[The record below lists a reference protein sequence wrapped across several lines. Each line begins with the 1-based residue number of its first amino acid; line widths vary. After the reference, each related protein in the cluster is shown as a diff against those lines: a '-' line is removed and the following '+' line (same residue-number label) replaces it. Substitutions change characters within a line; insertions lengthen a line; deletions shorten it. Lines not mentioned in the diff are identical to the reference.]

1 MPSETGSPQPTSQP
15 PSAKQ
20 KTAAKTKRGGWWF
33 LLGAIVLHAVLSLFD
48 RELVSA
54 SLQHFV
60 GLLKTI
66 APILLLVMVF
76 MWILD
81 VLVAPATIKK
91 YMGHESGWKGW
102 AISIVA
108 GILSHG
114 PVYAWYPL
122 LQSLQQ
128 QGTRPALIATFLY
141 ARSIKLPWLPMLAYY
156 FGSLYMI
163 LFTIFLTLF
172 APLVGWVTERSSRAK
187 E

>member
-1 MPSETGSPQPTSQP
+1 MPKAQV
-15 PSAKQ
+15 Q
-20 KTAAKTKRGGWWF
+20 KAAAAKSKRGGWWF
-33 LLGAIVLHAVLSLFD
+33 LLGAILLYVVLFFFD
-48 RELVSA
+48 RTLVGA

-66 APILLLVMVF
+66 APILLLVMIF
-76 MWILD
+76 MWMLD

-102 AISIVA
+102 VISIIA

-141 ARSIKLPWLPMLAYY
+141 ARSIKLPWLPMLAFY
-156 FGSLYMI
+156 FGTPYMVV
-163 LFTIFLTLF
+163 FTVLLTLF
-172 APLVGWVTERSSRAK
+172 APVVGWVTERSSGYRQQPV